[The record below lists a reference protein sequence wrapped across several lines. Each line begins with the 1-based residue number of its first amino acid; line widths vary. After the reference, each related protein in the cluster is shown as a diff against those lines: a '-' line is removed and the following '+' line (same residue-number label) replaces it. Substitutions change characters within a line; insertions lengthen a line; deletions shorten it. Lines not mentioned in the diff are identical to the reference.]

1 MSRCPN
7 CDTPLHIT
15 RAASP
20 VIESDGA
27 HEYRMNAINSAP
39 PKSSEPEKVPTPAS
53 DSVKGE
59 RDRHGR
65 TIIARNDFAMVVRT
79 DEPEDDLPYLIVD
92 GKSEF
97 YWCYD
102 EWVVETMS
110 DLPRTGF
117 LHRNQAMKAL
127 ALAAATPLPT
137 ANPAASAKPYAFNG
151 PIPSGPSAA
160 EFSDLRLRV
169 GDLER
174 EVAALKAVK

>member
-53 DSVKGE
+53 DSAKGE

-65 TIIARNDFAMVVRT
+65 TIIARNDFAMVVECCT
-79 DEPEDDLPYLIVD
+79 DVDDKERFQI
-92 GKSEF
+92 SSA
-97 YWCYD
+97 C
-102 EWVVETMS
+102 
-110 DLPRTGF
+110 TGF
-117 LHRNQAMKAL
+117 WFGEDGDGWLPQSTTDRYWGTGIHTKEWCMTNL
-127 ALAAATPLPT
+127 AVAASTPLPT
-137 ANPAASAKPYAFNG
+137 ANPAASAKGQDTRFASDFLELDRA
-151 PIPSGPSAA
+151 IA
-160 EFSDLRLRV
+160 ELNRRITK
-169 GDLER
+169 LEAR
-174 EVAALKAVK
+174 Q